1 MLVVFSPIFKTGA
14 KKNRSRF
21 RSSIK
26 LGTTTFAWLKNALS
40 GLRQFWGTESPLK
53 MTKNAFY
60 FTLKALSVLEV
71 FKFLVIFLDFLV
83 IYKNGLIRKIRL
95 ILKLKTSQ
103 PGKQTITIRSSLI
116 YNTSAR
122 HERNEWDTSATQAAR
137 VRLEPH
143 ECDTSA
149 TRALHKR
156 HECDTIAT
164 QTTRVRQDWISLILI
179 MTRVKTYFHTP
190 TFTIWQVK
198 DYKETNN
205 FILRTTFWK
214 CLVPIPKCV

>member
-14 KKNRSRF
+14 KKNRSQF

-137 VRLEPH
+137 AQHEWDLSHTSATQVRH
-143 ECDTSA
+143 ERYTNDTSA
-149 TRALHKR
+149 TRLLHKR
-156 HECDTIAT
+156 HEYDRI
-164 QTTRVRQDWISLILI
+164 
-179 MTRVKTYFHTP
+179 
-190 TFTIWQVK
+190 
-198 DYKETNN
+198 E
-205 FILRTTFWK
+205 
-214 CLVPIPKCV
+214 